1 MLYEFSK
8 NRKLN
13 TLLNHIAD
21 SLNDMG
27 IEEIIRYA
35 DTFPHE
41 TDFNIAQYGN
51 VLVYYSDVRDLY
63 ETSGYK
69 SIRRWNDTK
78 LWETYRRQVGYVAR
92 YLVRQYSAYLTK
104 VRGF

>member
-13 TLLNHIAD
+13 TILNHIAD

-27 IEEIIRYA
+27 IEEIIRYTNA
-35 DTFPHE
+35 FPHE

-51 VLVYYSDVRDLY
+51 VLVYYDDVRALY
-63 ETSGYK
+63 ESSGYK
-69 SIRRWNDTK
+69 SIKHWNDNK